1 MNLFLFLKSPAYFF
15 ISYKSI
21 AFSASHS
28 MSTDCQS
35 SSNNL
40 AGSELPC
47 SVNHA
52 KLVRILSEVINVGPV
67 YSIMGYFF
75 KLCGPCYFC
84 V

>member
-1 MNLFLFLKSPAYFF
+1 MNLFFVFKVTSIFF
-15 ISYKSI
+15 HFIKSI

>member
-21 AFSASHS
+21 AFSDSHS

-35 SSNNL
+35 SSNNF
-40 AGSELPC
+40 AESELPC

-52 KLVRILSEVINVGPV
+52 KLVRILSEVINVALCIAQWV
-67 YSIMGYFF
+67 TFF